1 MSTPLVEQAP
11 PLSLLPPPPPPPARE
26 VTEQA
31 YTTHSGNGS
40 VGAVIGVVAVIT
52 VLGVVAGMIG
62 RICSGRRIMGIGD
75 YDIETWVETKCSSCV
90 DGTIVLRSPPVPPPQ
105 VVAPPEINGGGEHVA
120 PVVEETPSREIKEE
134 DPDHDHEDEE
144 DDDDDDDHNEEEEE
158 QQQERQSSHSQHGH
172 ESIRM
177 GYNDFG
183 DFYYAHGQLGELE
196 ELLTERRGIID
207 AVVNSLGKS
216 DHGSRILR
224 RGRRLG
230 WITKH
235 KLSRWLLL
243 LTALFSVYFRVCDL
257 KMFIYD
263 GSITA
268 KMESRFPATHSIQEG
283 LNLHSKHEE
292 LNLHSIHKE
301 LNLQETVS
309 LSEFGKPPP
318 KSKRR
323 KLLLFNILVF
333 SLRIK
338 LTNKKSLF
346 ILIIYYFLNK
356 K

>member
-1 MSTPLVEQAP
+1 MNLKALQMAYNEIKKGENTQLM
-11 PLSLLPPPPPPPARE
+11 RE
-26 VTEQA
+26 VAQ
-31 YTTHSGNGS
+31 
-40 VGAVIGVVAVIT
+40 
-52 VLGVVAGMIG
+52 
-62 RICSGRRIMGIGD
+62 
-75 YDIETWVETKCSSCV
+75 K
-90 DGTIVLRSPPVPPPQ
+90 
-105 VVAPPEINGGGEHVA
+105 INGRLGPSYELDSA
-120 PVVEETPSREIKEE
+120 WCDVVDHRAEQKKEKLDNELNAYRTNLIK
-134 DPDHDHEDEE
+134 
-144 DDDDDDDHNEEEEE
+144 
-158 QQQERQSSHSQHGH
+158 

-323 KLLLFNILVF
+323 KRKTSCLEL
-333 SLRIK
+333 
-338 LTNKKSLF
+338 
-346 ILIIYYFLNK
+346 
-356 K
+356 